1 MAHLEEDIIERAKN
15 TDMIALLESEEGFS
29 FKSTYGERE
38 FKCIEHNSLVVNGNR
53 RRWYWNSRQVGGN
66 NAIDYLVK
74 IRGMNFRDAVLH
86 LVGDREQ
93 TAYMPIRKAVTENV
107 SVSKPVRFVL
117 PEQAHFPDGRRNYS
131 NIIAYLNKGRG
142 IDMNIINA
150 LIASGQIYQGVQYN
164 GLHIVGYNDEGMAFY
179 RFNDNRDWVDYRL
192 QTLRASPTAT
202 DTYQA
207 EAVSS
212 KYVDNILLKD
222 NTKIFKNNLV
232 VSTGKNTQGEISYAA
247 FRIASTNYRFRGEV
261 AGSDKASG
269 FLIESEGMNDC
280 VYVFESFIDAMSH
293 ANLYNIK
300 YGNKDAW
307 KLHNRLALGG
317 TADTA
322 LMELLK
328 RKPNIRNICLCL
340 DNDSAGHTAAK
351 EIAGKLRSM
360 GYVNIYEIYLQKSA
374 QDVLITGMAQI
385 SIILTRTQYAIFQ
398 KDTH

>member
-93 TAYMPIRKAVTENV
+93 TAYTPIRKAVTENV

-142 IDMNIINA
+142 IDMNIINT

-179 RFNDNRDWVDYRL
+179 RFNDNRNWVDYRL

-202 DTYQA
+202 DTYQT

-212 KYVDNILLKD
+212 KYVDKILLKD

-232 VSTGKNTQGEISYAA
+232 VSTGKNAQGEISYAA

-360 GYVNIYEIYLQKSA
+360 GYVNIYERYSNEKDYNDELKK
-374 QDVLITGMAQI
+374 VK
-385 SIILTRTQYAIFQ
+385 SIINEQAEENEQ
-398 KDTH
+398 

>member
-93 TAYMPIRKAVTENV
+93 TAYTPIRNAVTENV

-142 IDMNIINA
+142 IDMNIINT

-212 KYVDNILLKD
+212 KYVDKILLKD

-340 DNDSAGHTAAK
+340 DNDSAGRTAAK
-351 EIAGKLRSM
+351 EIAGRLRSM
-360 GYVNIYEIYLQKSA
+360 GYVNIYERYPNEKDYNDELKKIK
-374 QDVLITGMAQI
+374 
-385 SIILTRTQYAIFQ
+385 SIINEQAEENEQ
-398 KDTH
+398 

>member
-1 MAHLEEDIIERAKN
+1 MAHLEEEIIERAKN

-93 TAYMPIRKAVTENV
+93 TAYMPIRKAVTEKV

-142 IDMNIINA
+142 IDMNIINT

-232 VSTGKNTQGEISYAA
+232 VSTGKNAQGEISYAA

-340 DNDSAGHTAAK
+340 DNDSAGRTAAK

-360 GYVNIYEIYLQKSA
+360 GYINIYERYPNEKDYNDELKK
-374 QDVLITGMAQI
+374 VK
-385 SIILTRTQYAIFQ
+385 SIINEQAEENEQ
-398 KDTH
+398 

>member
-53 RRWYWNSRQVGGN
+53 HRWYWNSRQVGGN

-93 TAYMPIRKAVTENV
+93 TAYTPIRKAETENV

-142 IDMNIINA
+142 IDMNIINT

-179 RFNDNRDWVDYRL
+179 RFNDNRNWVDYRL

-232 VSTGKNTQGEISYAA
+232 VSTGKNAQGEISYAA

-328 RKPNIRNICLCL
+328 RKSNIRNICLCL

-360 GYVNIYEIYLQKSA
+360 GYVNIYERYSNEKDYNDELKK
-374 QDVLITGMAQI
+374 VK
-385 SIILTRTQYAIFQ
+385 SIINEQAEENEV
-398 KDTH
+398 

>member
-93 TAYMPIRKAVTENV
+93 TAYTPIRKAVTENV

-131 NIIAYLNKGRG
+131 NIIAYLNKGRS

-212 KYVDNILLKD
+212 KYVDKILLKD

-340 DNDSAGHTAAK
+340 DNDSAGRTAAK
-351 EIAGKLRSM
+351 EIAGRLRSM
-360 GYVNIYEIYLQKSA
+360 GYVNIYERYPNEKDYNDELKK
-374 QDVLITGMAQI
+374 VK
-385 SIILTRTQYAIFQ
+385 SIINEQAEENEV
-398 KDTH
+398 

>member
-53 RRWYWNSRQVGGN
+53 HRWYWNSRQVGGN

-93 TAYMPIRKAVTENV
+93 TAYTPIRKAETENV

-179 RFNDNRDWVDYRL
+179 RFNDNRNWVDYRF

-232 VSTGKNTQGEISYAA
+232 VSTGKNAQGEISYAA

-340 DNDSAGHTAAK
+340 DNDSAGRAASAT
-351 EIAGKLRSM
+351 IRQKLMSM
-360 GYVNIYEIYLQKSA
+360 GYMNVYERFSREKDYNEELMMVRKTEIE
-374 QDVLITGMAQI
+374 I
-385 SIILTRTQYAIFQ
+385 SYE
-398 KDTH
+398 

>member
-269 FLIESEGMNDC
+269 FLIESESMNDC

-328 RKPNIRNICLCL
+328 RNPNIRNICLCL
-340 DNDSAGHTAAK
+340 DNDSAGRAASAT
-351 EIAGKLRSM
+351 IRQKLMSM
-360 GYVNIYEIYLQKSA
+360 GYMNVYERFSREKDYNEELMMVRKTEIE
-374 QDVLITGMAQI
+374 I
-385 SIILTRTQYAIFQ
+385 SYE
-398 KDTH
+398 

>member
-66 NAIDYLVK
+66 NAIDYLVR

-93 TAYMPIRKAVTENV
+93 TAYTPIRKAVTENV

-142 IDMNIINA
+142 IDMNIINT

-179 RFNDNRDWVDYRL
+179 RFNDNRDWIDYRL

-212 KYVDNILLKD
+212 KYVDKILLKD

-232 VSTGKNTQGEISYAA
+232 VSTGKNAQGEISYAA

-340 DNDSAGHTAAK
+340 DNDSAGRTAAK

-360 GYVNIYEIYLQKSA
+360 GYINIYERYPNEKDYNDELKK
-374 QDVLITGMAQI
+374 VK
-385 SIILTRTQYAIFQ
+385 SIINEQAEENEQ
-398 KDTH
+398 

>member
-93 TAYMPIRKAVTENV
+93 TAYTPIRKAVTENV

-142 IDMNIINA
+142 IDMNIINT

-164 GLHIVGYNDEGMAFY
+164 GLHIVGYNDERMAFY
-179 RFNDNRDWVDYRL
+179 RFNDNRNWVDYRL

-232 VSTGKNTQGEISYAA
+232 VSTGKNAQGEISYAA

-360 GYVNIYEIYLQKSA
+360 GYVNIYERYSNEKDYNDELKK
-374 QDVLITGMAQI
+374 VK
-385 SIILTRTQYAIFQ
+385 SIINEQAEENEV
-398 KDTH
+398 

>member
-93 TAYMPIRKAVTENV
+93 TAYTPIRKGVTENV

-142 IDMNIINA
+142 IDMNIINT

-179 RFNDNRDWVDYRL
+179 RFNDNRDFAHYTL

-232 VSTGKNTQGEISYAA
+232 VSTGKNAQGEISYAA

-340 DNDSAGHTAAK
+340 DNDSAGRTAAK

-360 GYVNIYEIYLQKSA
+360 GYINIYERYPNEKDYNDELKK
-374 QDVLITGMAQI
+374 VK
-385 SIILTRTQYAIFQ
+385 SIINEQAEENEQ
-398 KDTH
+398 

>member
-142 IDMNIINA
+142 IDMNIINT

-179 RFNDNRDWVDYRL
+179 RFNDNRNWVDYRL

-232 VSTGKNTQGEISYAA
+232 VSTGKNAQGEISYAA

-269 FLIESEGMNDC
+269 FLIESEGINDC

-340 DNDSAGHTAAK
+340 DNDSAGRTAAK

-360 GYVNIYEIYLQKSA
+360 GYINIYERYPNEKDYNDELKK
-374 QDVLITGMAQI
+374 VK
-385 SIILTRTQYAIFQ
+385 SIINEQAEENEQ
-398 KDTH
+398 

>member
-93 TAYMPIRKAVTENV
+93 TAYTPIRKAVTENV

-142 IDMNIINA
+142 IDVNIINT

-212 KYVDNILLKD
+212 KYVDKILLKD

-232 VSTGKNTQGEISYAA
+232 VSTGKNAQGEISYAA

-340 DNDSAGHTAAK
+340 DNDSAGRTAAK

-360 GYVNIYEIYLQKSA
+360 GYINIYERYPNEKDYNDELKK
-374 QDVLITGMAQI
+374 VK
-385 SIILTRTQYAIFQ
+385 SIINEQAEENEQ
-398 KDTH
+398 

>member
-93 TAYMPIRKAVTENV
+93 TAYTPIRKAVTENV

-142 IDMNIINA
+142 IDMNIINT

-179 RFNDNRDWVDYRL
+179 RFNDNRNWVDYRL

-232 VSTGKNTQGEISYAA
+232 VSTGKNAQGEISYAA
-247 FRIASTNYRFRGEV
+247 FRIASTNYKFRGEV

-360 GYVNIYEIYLQKSA
+360 GYVNIYERYSNEKDYNDELKK
-374 QDVLITGMAQI
+374 VK
-385 SIILTRTQYAIFQ
+385 SIINEQAEENEV
-398 KDTH
+398 

>member
-93 TAYMPIRKAVTENV
+93 TAYTPIRKAVTENV

-142 IDMNIINA
+142 IEMNIINT
-150 LIASGQIYQGVQYN
+150 LIATGQIYQGVQYN

-179 RFNDNRDWVDYRL
+179 RFNDNRDWIDYRL

-212 KYVDNILLKD
+212 KYVDKILLKD

-232 VSTGKNTQGEISYAA
+232 VSTGKNAQGEISYAA

-340 DNDSAGHTAAK
+340 DNDSAGRAASAT
-351 EIAGKLRSM
+351 IRQKLMSM
-360 GYVNIYEIYLQKSA
+360 GYMNVYERFSREKDYNEELSMVREATYEIVY
-374 QDVLITGMAQI
+374 
-385 SIILTRTQYAIFQ
+385 
-398 KDTH
+398 

>member
-93 TAYMPIRKAVTENV
+93 TAYTPIRKAVTENV

-142 IDMNIINA
+142 IDMNIINT

-232 VSTGKNTQGEISYAA
+232 VSTGKNAQGEISYAA

-269 FLIESEGMNDC
+269 FLIESESMNDC

-340 DNDSAGHTAAK
+340 DNDSAGRTAAK

-360 GYVNIYEIYLQKSA
+360 GYINIYERYPNEKDYNDELKK
-374 QDVLITGMAQI
+374 VK
-385 SIILTRTQYAIFQ
+385 SIINEQAEENEQ
-398 KDTH
+398 

>member
-93 TAYMPIRKAVTENV
+93 TAYTPIRKAVTENV

-142 IDMNIINA
+142 IDMNIINT

-212 KYVDNILLKD
+212 KYVDKILLKD

-232 VSTGKNTQGEISYAA
+232 VSTGKNAQGEISYAA

-340 DNDSAGHTAAK
+340 DNDSAGRTAAK
-351 EIAGKLRSM
+351 EIAGRLRSM
-360 GYVNIYEIYLQKSA
+360 GYVNIYERYPNEKDYNDELKK
-374 QDVLITGMAQI
+374 VK
-385 SIILTRTQYAIFQ
+385 SIINEQAEENEV
-398 KDTH
+398 

>member
-1 MAHLEEDIIERAKN
+1 MTHLEEDIIERAKN

-93 TAYMPIRKAVTENV
+93 TAYTPIRKAVTENV

-142 IDMNIINA
+142 IDMNIINT

-179 RFNDNRDWVDYRL
+179 RFNDNRNWVDYRL

-232 VSTGKNTQGEISYAA
+232 VSTGKNAQGEISYAA

-340 DNDSAGHTAAK
+340 DNDSAGRAASAT
-351 EIAGKLRSM
+351 IRQKLMSM
-360 GYVNIYEIYLQKSA
+360 GYMNVYERFSREKDYNEELMMVRKTEIE
-374 QDVLITGMAQI
+374 I
-385 SIILTRTQYAIFQ
+385 SYE
-398 KDTH
+398 

>member
-93 TAYMPIRKAVTENV
+93 TAYTPIRKAVTENV

-179 RFNDNRDWVDYRL
+179 RFNDNRNWVDYRL

-202 DTYQA
+202 DTYQT

-212 KYVDNILLKD
+212 KYVDKILLKD

-232 VSTGKNTQGEISYAA
+232 VSTGKNAQGEISYAA

-340 DNDSAGHTAAK
+340 DNDSAGRAASAT
-351 EIAGKLRSM
+351 IRQKLMSM
-360 GYVNIYEIYLQKSA
+360 GYMNVYERFSREKDYNEELMMVRKTEIE
-374 QDVLITGMAQI
+374 I
-385 SIILTRTQYAIFQ
+385 SYE
-398 KDTH
+398 

>member
-93 TAYMPIRKAVTENV
+93 TAYTPIRKAVTENV

-142 IDMNIINA
+142 IDMNIINT
-150 LIASGQIYQGVQYN
+150 LIASGKIYQGVQYN

-232 VSTGKNTQGEISYAA
+232 VSTGKNAQGEISYAA

-340 DNDSAGHTAAK
+340 DNDSAGRAASAT
-351 EIAGKLRSM
+351 IRPKLMSM
-360 GYVNIYEIYLQKSA
+360 GYMNVYERFSREKDYNEELMMVRKTEIE
-374 QDVLITGMAQI
+374 I
-385 SIILTRTQYAIFQ
+385 SYE
-398 KDTH
+398 

>member
-53 RRWYWNSRQVGGN
+53 HRWYWNSRQVGGN

-93 TAYMPIRKAVTENV
+93 TAYTPIRKAVTENV

-142 IDMNIINA
+142 IDMNIINT

-179 RFNDNRDWVDYRL
+179 RFNDNRNWVDYRL

-202 DTYQA
+202 DTYQV

-212 KYVDNILLKD
+212 KYVDKILLKD

-232 VSTGKNTQGEISYAA
+232 VSTGKNAQGEISYAA

-360 GYVNIYEIYLQKSA
+360 GYVNIYERYSNEKDYNDELKK
-374 QDVLITGMAQI
+374 VK
-385 SIILTRTQYAIFQ
+385 SIINEQAEENEV
-398 KDTH
+398 

>member
-340 DNDSAGHTAAK
+340 DNDSAGRTAAK

-360 GYVNIYEIYLQKSA
+360 GYVNIYERYSNEKDYNDELKK
-374 QDVLITGMAQI
+374 VK
-385 SIILTRTQYAIFQ
+385 SIINEQAEENEQ
-398 KDTH
+398 

>member
-93 TAYMPIRKAVTENV
+93 TAYTPIRKAVTENV

-142 IDMNIINA
+142 IDMNIINT

-179 RFNDNRDWVDYRL
+179 RFNDNRDWIDYRL

-212 KYVDNILLKD
+212 KYVDKILLKD

-232 VSTGKNTQGEISYAA
+232 VSTGKNAQGEISYAA

-269 FLIESEGMNDC
+269 FLIESESMNDC

-340 DNDSAGHTAAK
+340 DNDSAGRAASAT
-351 EIAGKLRSM
+351 IRQKLMSM
-360 GYVNIYEIYLQKSA
+360 GYMNVYERFSREKDYNEELMMVRKTEIE
-374 QDVLITGMAQI
+374 I
-385 SIILTRTQYAIFQ
+385 SYE
-398 KDTH
+398 

>member
-93 TAYMPIRKAVTENV
+93 TAYTPIRKAVTENV

-142 IDMNIINA
+142 IDVNIINT

-164 GLHIVGYNDEGMAFY
+164 GLHIVGYNDEEMAFY

-212 KYVDNILLKD
+212 KYVDKILLKD

-232 VSTGKNTQGEISYAA
+232 VSTGKNAQGEISYAA

-340 DNDSAGHTAAK
+340 DNDSAGRTAAK

-360 GYVNIYEIYLQKSA
+360 GYINIYERYPNEKDYNDELKK
-374 QDVLITGMAQI
+374 VK
-385 SIILTRTQYAIFQ
+385 SIINEQAEENEQ
-398 KDTH
+398 

>member
-93 TAYMPIRKAVTENV
+93 TAYTPIRKAVTENV

-142 IDMNIINA
+142 IDMNIINT

-232 VSTGKNTQGEISYAA
+232 VSTGKNAQGEISYAA

-340 DNDSAGHTAAK
+340 DNDSAGRAVSAT
-351 EIAGKLRSM
+351 IRQKLMSM
-360 GYVNIYEIYLQKSA
+360 GYMNVYERFSREKDYNEELMMVRKTEIE
-374 QDVLITGMAQI
+374 I
-385 SIILTRTQYAIFQ
+385 SYE
-398 KDTH
+398 

>member
-93 TAYMPIRKAVTENV
+93 TAYTPIKKAVTENV

-131 NIIAYLNKGRG
+131 NIIAYLNKGRS

-212 KYVDNILLKD
+212 KYVDKILLKD

-232 VSTGKNTQGEISYAA
+232 ISTGKNAQGEISYAA

-360 GYVNIYEIYLQKSA
+360 GYVNIYERYSNEKDYNDELKK
-374 QDVLITGMAQI
+374 VK
-385 SIILTRTQYAIFQ
+385 SIINEQAEENEV
-398 KDTH
+398 

>member
-93 TAYMPIRKAVTENV
+93 TAYTPIRKAVTENV

-131 NIIAYLNKGRG
+131 NIIAYLNKGRS

-212 KYVDNILLKD
+212 KYVDKILLKD

-322 LMELLK
+322 LIELLK

-340 DNDSAGHTAAK
+340 DNDSAGRTASAT
-351 EIAGKLRSM
+351 IRQKLMSM
-360 GYVNIYEIYLQKSA
+360 GYMNVYERFSREKDYNEELMMVRKTEIE
-374 QDVLITGMAQI
+374 I
-385 SIILTRTQYAIFQ
+385 SYE
-398 KDTH
+398 

>member
-93 TAYMPIRKAVTENV
+93 TAYTPIRKAVTENV

-142 IDMNIINA
+142 IDMNIINT

-179 RFNDNRDWVDYRL
+179 RFNDNRNWVDYRL

-202 DTYQA
+202 DTYQT

-212 KYVDNILLKD
+212 KYVDKILLKD

-232 VSTGKNTQGEISYAA
+232 VSTGKNAQGEISYAA

-340 DNDSAGHTAAK
+340 DNDSAGRTAAK

-360 GYVNIYEIYLQKSA
+360 GYINIYERYPNEKDYNDELKK
-374 QDVLITGMAQI
+374 VK
-385 SIILTRTQYAIFQ
+385 SIINEQAEENEQ
-398 KDTH
+398 

>member
-93 TAYMPIRKAVTENV
+93 TAYTPIRKAVTENV

-142 IDMNIINA
+142 IDMNIINT

-179 RFNDNRDWVDYRL
+179 RFNDNRDWIDYRL

-212 KYVDNILLKD
+212 KYVDKILLKD

-232 VSTGKNTQGEISYAA
+232 VSTGKNAQGEISYAA

-340 DNDSAGHTAAK
+340 DNDSAGRTAAK
-351 EIAGKLRSM
+351 EIAGRLRSM
-360 GYVNIYEIYLQKSA
+360 GYVNIYERYPNEKDYNDELKK
-374 QDVLITGMAQI
+374 VK
-385 SIILTRTQYAIFQ
+385 SIINEQAEENEV
-398 KDTH
+398 

>member
-93 TAYMPIRKAVTENV
+93 TAYTPIRKAVTENV

-142 IDMNIINA
+142 IDMNIINT

-179 RFNDNRDWVDYRL
+179 RFNDNRNWVDYRL

-232 VSTGKNTQGEISYAA
+232 VSTGKNAQGEISYAA

-261 AGSDKASG
+261 AGSDKASC

-360 GYVNIYEIYLQKSA
+360 GYVNIYERYSNEKDYNDELKK
-374 QDVLITGMAQI
+374 VK
-385 SIILTRTQYAIFQ
+385 SIINEQAEENEV
-398 KDTH
+398 

>member
-1 MAHLEEDIIERAKN
+1 MAHLEEDIIEQAKN

-142 IDMNIINA
+142 IDMNIINT

-232 VSTGKNTQGEISYAA
+232 VSTGKNAQGEISYAA

-340 DNDSAGHTAAK
+340 DNDSAGRAASAT
-351 EIAGKLRSM
+351 IRQKLMSM
-360 GYVNIYEIYLQKSA
+360 GYMNVYERFSREKDYNEELMMMRKTEIE
-374 QDVLITGMAQI
+374 I
-385 SIILTRTQYAIFQ
+385 SYE
-398 KDTH
+398 

>member
-1 MAHLEEDIIERAKN
+1 MAHLEEDVIERAKN

-93 TAYMPIRKAVTENV
+93 TAYTPIRKAVTENV

-142 IDMNIINA
+142 IDVNIINT

-212 KYVDNILLKD
+212 KYVNKILLKD

-232 VSTGKNTQGEISYAA
+232 VSTGKNAQGEISYAA

-360 GYVNIYEIYLQKSA
+360 GYVNIYERYSNEKDYNDELKK
-374 QDVLITGMAQI
+374 VK
-385 SIILTRTQYAIFQ
+385 SIINEQAEENEV
-398 KDTH
+398 

>member
-93 TAYMPIRKAVTENV
+93 TAYTPIRKAVTENV

-142 IDMNIINA
+142 IDMNIINT

-179 RFNDNRDWVDYRL
+179 RFNDNRNWVDYRL

-232 VSTGKNTQGEISYAA
+232 ISTGKNAQGEISYAA

-328 RKPNIRNICLCL
+328 RKPNIRNICLCM

-360 GYVNIYEIYLQKSA
+360 GYVNIYERYSNEKDYNDELKK
-374 QDVLITGMAQI
+374 VK
-385 SIILTRTQYAIFQ
+385 SIINEQAEENEV
-398 KDTH
+398 

>member
-53 RRWYWNSRQVGGN
+53 HRWYWNSRQVGGN

-93 TAYMPIRKAVTENV
+93 TAYTPIRKAVTENV

-142 IDMNIINA
+142 IDMNIINT

-179 RFNDNRDWVDYRL
+179 RFNDNRDWIDYRL

-212 KYVDNILLKD
+212 KYVDKILLKD

-232 VSTGKNTQGEISYAA
+232 VSTGKNAQGEISYAA

-328 RKPNIRNICLCL
+328 RKSNIRNICLCL
-340 DNDSAGHTAAK
+340 DNDSAGRAASAT
-351 EIAGKLRSM
+351 IRQKLMSM
-360 GYVNIYEIYLQKSA
+360 GYMNVYERFSREKDYNEELMMVRKTEIE
-374 QDVLITGMAQI
+374 I
-385 SIILTRTQYAIFQ
+385 SYE
-398 KDTH
+398 

>member
-93 TAYMPIRKAVTENV
+93 TAYTPIRKAVTENV

-142 IDMNIINA
+142 IDMNIINT

-164 GLHIVGYNDEGMAFY
+164 GLHIVGYNDAGMAFY
-179 RFNDNRDWVDYRL
+179 RFNDNRNWVDYRL

-232 VSTGKNTQGEISYAA
+232 VSTGKNAQGEISYAA

-360 GYVNIYEIYLQKSA
+360 GYVNIYERYSNEKDYNDELKK
-374 QDVLITGMAQI
+374 VK
-385 SIILTRTQYAIFQ
+385 SIINEQAEENEV
-398 KDTH
+398 

>member
-93 TAYMPIRKAVTENV
+93 TAYTPIRKAETENV

-142 IDMNIINA
+142 IDMNIINT

-179 RFNDNRDWVDYRL
+179 RFNDNRNWVDYRL

-212 KYVDNILLKD
+212 KYVDKILLKD

-232 VSTGKNTQGEISYAA
+232 VSTGKNAQGEISYAA

-269 FLIESEGMNDC
+269 FLIESESMNDC

-340 DNDSAGHTAAK
+340 DNDSAGRTASAT
-351 EIAGKLRSM
+351 IRQKLMSM
-360 GYVNIYEIYLQKSA
+360 GYMNVYERFSREKDYNEELMMVRKTEIE
-374 QDVLITGMAQI
+374 I
-385 SIILTRTQYAIFQ
+385 SYE
-398 KDTH
+398 

>member
-93 TAYMPIRKAVTENV
+93 TAYTPIRKAVTENV

-142 IDMNIINA
+142 IDMNIINT

-179 RFNDNRDWVDYRL
+179 RFNDNRDWIDYRL

-212 KYVDNILLKD
+212 KYVDKILLKD

-232 VSTGKNTQGEISYAA
+232 VSTGKNAQGEISYAA

-360 GYVNIYEIYLQKSA
+360 GYVNIYERYSNEKDYNDELKK
-374 QDVLITGMAQI
+374 VK
-385 SIILTRTQYAIFQ
+385 SIINEQAEENEQ
-398 KDTH
+398 

>member
-53 RRWYWNSRQVGGN
+53 HRWYWNSRQVGGN

-93 TAYMPIRKAVTENV
+93 TAYTPIRKAVTENV

-142 IDMNIINA
+142 IDMNIINT
-150 LIASGQIYQGVQYN
+150 LITSGKIYQGVQYN

-232 VSTGKNTQGEISYAA
+232 VSTGKNAQGEISYAA

-328 RKPNIRNICLCL
+328 RKSNIRNICLCL

-360 GYVNIYEIYLQKSA
+360 GYVNIYERYSNEKDYNDELKK
-374 QDVLITGMAQI
+374 VK
-385 SIILTRTQYAIFQ
+385 SIINEQAEENEV
-398 KDTH
+398 